1 MGLNANLYVYAV
13 KSYRFNGSGVSDLNS
28 AFPVRFLWSR
38 RTVTIAAIIQINM
51 TKAVTIQ
58 AMTMPKIEP
67 ASSSS
72 FCPSS
77 LGVSPTCKSYLNNN
91 STMYS
96 LEHFPFSSRYPSS
109 HCTHFISSLSHEM
122 QLEIPQSVSSIS
134 RIVKTSYY
142 NLLSVQV
149 PL

>member
-1 MGLNANLYVYAV
+1 MCICI
-13 KSYRFNGSGVSDLNS
+13 KSYRLNGSGVSDLNS
-28 AFPVRFLWSR
+28 AFPVRFLRSR
-38 RTVTIAAIIQINM
+38 RTVTIAAMIQINM

-58 AMTMPKIEP
+58 AMTMPNIEP

-72 FCPSS
+72 LFCPSS
-77 LGVSPTCKSYLNNN
+77 LGVSPTCKSYLHNN

-122 QLEIPQSVSSIS
+122 QLEIPQSVNSIS
-134 RIVKTSYY
+134 RIVKTPYY
-142 NLLSVQV
+142 NLPSVQV